1 LILLKIRRI
10 SMKTALVYF
19 SRTGHSKRIAKA
31 IAEALQITP
40 LDVKSKPVL
49 DEVDLLFIVGG
60 IYGGASSPELKAYAE
75 GLSKSSVKKAALITS
90 CLNRIHRQ
98 SMIREILTRKGIDV
112 APDEFVCRGSFLFF
126 GLGHPSKEEIGA
138 AISFARKAIAE
149 NT

>member
-1 LILLKIRRI
+1 
-10 SMKTALVYF
+10 MKTALVYF

-31 IAEALQITP
+31 IAEALQITALDAKSEP
-40 LDVKSKPVL
+40 LL

-75 GLSKSSVKKAALITS
+75 GLSKSYVKKAALITS
-90 CLNRIHRQ
+90 CMNRIHRQ

-126 GLGHPSKEEIGA
+126 GLGHPSKEEIDA

>member
-1 LILLKIRRI
+1 
-10 SMKTALVYF
+10 MKTALVYF

-31 IAEALQITP
+31 IAEALQITA
-40 LDVKSKPVL
+40 LDVKSQPVL

-60 IYGGASSPELKAYAE
+60 IYGGASSPELRAYAE
-75 GLSKSSVKKAALITS
+75 GLSKRSVKKAALITS

-98 SMIREILTRKGIDV
+98 GMIREILTRKGIDV

-126 GLGHPSKEEIGA
+126 GLGHPSKEEIDA

>member
-1 LILLKIRRI
+1 LILLKERRI

-31 IAEALQITP
+31 IAEALQIAA
-40 LDVKSKPVL
+40 LDVKSEPVL
-49 DEVDLLFIVGG
+49 NEVDLLFIVGG

-112 APDEFVCRGSFLFF
+112 APDEFVCKGSFLFF
-126 GLGHPSKEEIGA
+126 GLGHPSKEEIDA

>member
-1 LILLKIRRI
+1 
-10 SMKTALVYF
+10 MKTALVYF

-40 LDVKSKPVL
+40 LDVKSEPVL

>member
-1 LILLKIRRI
+1 
-10 SMKTALVYF
+10 MKTALVYF

-31 IAEALQITP
+31 IAEALQIAA
-40 LDVKSKPVL
+40 LDVKSEPVL
-49 DEVDLLFIVGG
+49 NEVDLLFIVGG

-126 GLGHPSKEEIGA
+126 GLGHPSKEEIDA
-138 AISFARKAIAE
+138 AISFARRAIAE

>member
-1 LILLKIRRI
+1 
-10 SMKTALVYF
+10 MKTALVYF

-31 IAEALQITP
+31 IAEALQITA
-40 LDVKSKPVL
+40 LDVESEPLL

-75 GLSKSSVKKAALITS
+75 GLSRSSVKKAALITS

-126 GLGHPSKEEIGA
+126 GLGHPSKEEIDA
-138 AISFARKAIAE
+138 AVSFAKRAVAE
-149 NT
+149 NA

>member
-1 LILLKIRRI
+1 
-10 SMKTALVYF
+10 MKTALVYF

-31 IAEALQITP
+31 IAEALQIAA
-40 LDVKSKPVL
+40 LDVKSEPVL
-49 DEVDLLFIVGG
+49 NEVDLLFIVGG

-112 APDEFVCRGSFLFF
+112 APDEFVCKGSFLFF
-126 GLGHPSKEEIGA
+126 GLGHPSKEEIDA

>member
-1 LILLKIRRI
+1 V
-10 SMKTALVYF
+10 KTALVYF

-31 IAEALQITP
+31 IAEALQITA
-40 LDVKSKPVL
+40 LDVESEPLL

-75 GLSKSSVKKAALITS
+75 GLSRSSVKKAALITS

-126 GLGHPSKEEIGA
+126 GLGHPSKEEIDA
-138 AISFARKAIAE
+138 AVSFAKRAVAE
-149 NT
+149 NA

>member
-1 LILLKIRRI
+1 
-10 SMKTALVYF
+10 MKTALVYF

-31 IAEALQITP
+31 IAEALQIAA
-40 LDVKSKPVL
+40 LDVKSEPVL
-49 DEVDLLFIVGG
+49 NEVDLLFIVGG

-112 APDEFVCRGSFLFF
+112 APDEFVCKGSFLFF
-126 GLGHPSKEEIGA
+126 GLGHPSKEEIDA
-138 AISFARKAIAE
+138 AISFARRAIAE

>member
-1 LILLKIRRI
+1 
-10 SMKTALVYF
+10 MKTALVYF

-31 IAEALQITP
+31 IAEALQIAA
-40 LDVKSKPVL
+40 LDVKSEPVL
-49 DEVDLLFIVGG
+49 NEVDLLFIVGG

-126 GLGHPSKEEIGA
+126 GLGHPSKEEIDA

>member
-1 LILLKIRRI
+1 
-10 SMKTALVYF
+10 MKTALVYF

-31 IAEALQITP
+31 IAEALQITA
-40 LDVKSKPVL
+40 LDVESEPLL

-75 GLSKSSVKKAALITS
+75 GLSRSSVKKAALITS

-126 GLGHPSKEEIGA
+126 GLGHPSKEEIDA
-138 AISFARKAIAE
+138 AVSFAKRAAAE
-149 NT
+149 NA

>member
-40 LDVKSKPVL
+40 LDVKSEPVL

-126 GLGHPSKEEIGA
+126 GLGHPSKEEIDA

>member
-1 LILLKIRRI
+1 V
-10 SMKTALVYF
+10 KTALVYF

-31 IAEALQITP
+31 IAEALQITA
-40 LDVKSKPVL
+40 LDVESEPLL

-75 GLSKSSVKKAALITS
+75 GLSRSSVKKAALITS

-126 GLGHPSKEEIGA
+126 GLGHPSKEEIDA
-138 AISFARKAIAE
+138 AVSFAKRAAAE
-149 NT
+149 NA

>member
-1 LILLKIRRI
+1 
-10 SMKTALVYF
+10 MKTALVYF

-31 IAEALQITP
+31 IAEALQIAA
-40 LDVKSKPVL
+40 LDVKSEPVL
-49 DEVDLLFIVGG
+49 NEVDLLFIVGG

-126 GLGHPSKEEIGA
+126 GLGHPSKEEIDA
-138 AISFARKAIAE
+138 AVSFAKRAVAE
-149 NT
+149 NA